1 MAFLSKIVVR
11 GLQSYWRLSRGMELV
26 VQACLIDDKNKI
38 GLVKM
43 YGGGG
48 WRLPCSPVRK
58 GEGLEDALRRLLA
71 DECGIALGGRAAL
84 FWMYAG
90 DGAAAPSRQTGL
102 FAVRHWMRV
111 ASAEEPPL
119 TFFPADAL
127 PAALDAEDAARI
139 CQITEGRAP
148 FEVC

>member
-1 MAFLSKIVVR
+1 LAFLSRIVVR
-11 GLQSYWRLSRGMELV
+11 GLQSYWRLSRGTELLA
-26 VQACLIDDKNKI
+26 QACVIDAKNKI

-43 YGGGG
+43 ERGDG
-48 WRLPCSPVRK
+48 WRLPCSPVRT

-71 DECGIALGGRAAL
+71 DDCGIALGTRPAL

-90 DGAAAPSRQTGL
+90 DAAAGPSRQTGL
-102 FAVRHWMRV
+102 FVVRDWTRT
-111 ASAEEPPL
+111 ASREEPSL
-119 TFFPADAL
+119 AFFPADAL

-139 CQITEGRAP
+139 CQATEGRAP